1 MPRPLAPPAPPD
13 PGGAG
18 ARRLAHRTGQ
28 ARTGAPFTPRSQQT
42 FPEVHGARPGLDAA
56 VLVLPSR
63 AAAAPPPR
71 PHSAWHPLR
80 RRSRSPE
87 ALQRPRARPRPVVRA
102 TCAEWARHT
111 GAESGGG
118 QGGSATSFMPQTK
131 GGGNEISGIISPC
144 YNRGLVNVINVGSN
158 IAGQISHSCTK
169 YSKCTIER
177 PLASRG
183 TRPEQKGQAALSVAG
198 ILMASARLPLVA
210 PVSPRH
216 KKTGGGFHR
225 CYLLVP
231 RQSEPI

>member
-1 MPRPLAPPAPPD
+1 
-13 PGGAG
+13 
-18 ARRLAHRTGQ
+18 
-28 ARTGAPFTPRSQQT
+28 
-42 FPEVHGARPGLDAA
+42 
-56 VLVLPSR
+56 
-63 AAAAPPPR
+63 
-71 PHSAWHPLR
+71 
-80 RRSRSPE
+80 
-87 ALQRPRARPRPVVRA
+87 
-102 TCAEWARHT
+102 
-111 GAESGGG
+111 
-118 QGGSATSFMPQTK
+118 MPQTK

-144 YNRGLVNVINVGSN
+144 YNRDLVNVINVGSN

-169 YSKCTIER
+169 YSKCTIKR

>member
-1 MPRPLAPPAPPD
+1 MPRPLAPPRRQTPAGPMLGALHTAPDRHALGRPS
-13 PGGAG
+13 PRALS
-18 ARRLAHRTGQ
+18 RRSLKCMALGPAWTRPCSSC
-28 ARTGAPFTPRSQQT
+28 R
-42 FPEVHGARPGLDAA
+42 HGRQRP
-56 VLVLPSR
+56 PH
-63 AAAAPPPR
+63 

-169 YSKCTIER
+169 YSKCTIKR

>member
-63 AAAAPPPR
+63 AAAAPPP
-71 PHSAWHPLR
+71 PLR
-80 RRSRSPE
+80 LAPSAQTQPKPRGPSTSTRAASARCQGHVCRVGQAHWSRIRRG
-87 ALQRPRARPRPVVRA
+87 
-102 TCAEWARHT
+102 T
-111 GAESGGG
+111 GG
-118 QGGSATSFMPQTK
+118 QRHVLHAPDEGGR
-131 GGGNEISGIISPC
+131 NEISGIISPC

-169 YSKCTIER
+169 YSKCTIKR

-198 ILMASARLPLVA
+198 ILMASAPLPLVA

-216 KKTGGGFHR
+216 RKTGGGFHR